1 MKAFWVIVCLLLP
14 FSLVA
19 AQGSG
24 EVAPADGTVLSV
36 EFVASH
42 SASEIN
48 DLIKQ
53 FYEEDQQISAQFGVD
68 EYRLSYATTY
78 GEDTPITIVS
88 QFFVPQVTEATAFPV
103 FVNGAGSSGIA
114 DQCAPT
120 LEQPAVQ
127 NWGSYKLYMLSMAA
141 QGYISMLPDYAGFN
155 DPDRLQPY
163 YVAEMA
169 GRVMLDGARAA
180 LNWSGETDGLA
191 TAEPAVLLAGYSQGG
206 QTVFASKDMWETYA
220 PELPLKGIIGFA
232 PVTNMASHMIT
243 LPQLAPYRMVAYEEY
258 YGTDQVDPSRVF
270 LDMWLPT
277 LYDDVTSKCVFDA
290 AGYYSASP
298 AEMYRPEIL
307 EGLQNGTLEEV
318 YPSLAALL
326 ELNSP
331 GFVTNDLPALIVQ
344 GTEDAT
350 IPLPVH
356 EAFVERYCAAGNYLN
371 TLMYPGANHFHL
383 REMSYR
389 AVLDWMAEVVAGN
402 VPPNECPAS

>member
-1 MKAFWVIVCLLLP
+1 MNVLWVMVCLLLSV
-14 FSLVA
+14 SLAA
-19 AQGSG
+19 AQGSSD
-24 EVAPADGTVLSV
+24 PANGTVLNV

-42 SASEIN
+42 SVSEIN
-48 DLIKQ
+48 GLIRQ
-53 FYEEDQQISAQFGVD
+53 FYEDDQQISAKFGVD

-88 QFFVPQVTEATAFPV
+88 QFFVPQVSEATAFPV

-114 DQCAPT
+114 DQCAPS

-141 QGYISMLPDYAGFN
+141 QGTISVLPDYAGFN

-169 GRVMLDGARAA
+169 GRVMLDAARAA

-270 LDMWLPT
+270 LDLWLPT
-277 LYDDVTSKCVFDA
+277 LDEDVTSKCVFDA
-290 AGYYSASP
+290 AGYYSANP
-298 AEMYRPEIL
+298 AEMYQPDIL
-307 EGLQNGTLEEV
+307 AGLQNGTLDEV

-350 IPLPVH
+350 IPMPVH
-356 EAFVERYCAAGNYLN
+356 EAFVERYCEAGNYLN
-371 TLMYPGANHFHL
+371 TLMVPGANHFHL

-389 AVLDWMAEVVAGN
+389 AVLDWMAEVVAGS